1 MKSMMLMVVVGLM
14 SFGALTSAQDWVR
27 ARPDGKTV
35 LVDNA
40 HIRLVEVV
48 IPPGGS
54 EPMHTHPE
62 YIELVVEPAR
72 LSVTYEG
79 KPAEIWETEKGK
91 AYYGQPDPPH
101 SLKNVDTKPFRCFL
115 IELKDKPYRRTH

>member
-27 ARPDGKTV
+27 ARPAGKTV

-62 YIELVVEPAR
+62 YIEPTNDVTAR
-72 LSVTYEG
+72 GSRWCGAGAWSASSTRA
-79 KPAEIWETEKGK
+79 P
-91 AYYGQPDPPH
+91 
-101 SLKNVDTKPFRCFL
+101 S
-115 IELKDKPYRRTH
+115 RRTGTIRR